1 MINPNKYLINKNF
14 ILAIILALGAFLFY
28 SLITFFSAFLGAVI
42 FYVLSKPFV
51 NWLIKKKWPRGL
63 IAALVILISFFIILL
78 PVTLMVTL
86 VLNKISGIT
95 TNPEMIMGLLKNIDH
110 QIQQRYDIEIFS
122 DKTLS
127 SLQEYATTA
136 VSAIVNQSFGFLATM
151 AMMYFFL
158 YFMIVSINRLEAGA
172 VLYLPF
178 HRDKI
183 YMFGNELV
191 AQTFGNAVGIPVI
204 AVAQGICGYIGYLI
218 GGVPDA
224 AFWGVITGF
233 ASVIPI
239 VGTGL
244 AYVPVTISLFV
255 NGHTG
260 AGVFTGLWS
269 LIVLGSI
276 DNVIRFLL
284 AKKMANVH
292 PVVTVLGVIMGV
304 KYFGFT
310 GLIFGPLVIS
320 YFILLLKIYYWENMH
335 YANASKKI
343 QRKKSLLTMRS
354 FGGAKKK

>member
-28 SLITFFSAFLGAVI
+28 SLIEFFSAFLGAVI
-42 FYVLSKPFV
+42 FYVLSKPLV

-63 IAALVILISFFIILL
+63 IAALIIIISFFIILL

-95 TNPEMIMGLLKNIDH
+95 TNPEMIMGLLKNIDQ
-110 QIQQRYDIEIFS
+110 QIQERYNIEILS
-122 DKTLS
+122 DKTLN
-127 SLQEYATTA
+127 SLQEYATAA

-244 AYVPVTISLFV
+244 AYIPVTISLFI

-335 YANASKKI
+335 YANASKKV
-343 QRKKSLLTMRS
+343 QRKKPLLNMRGLRS
-354 FGGAKKK
+354 AKK